1 MSLRGAKRRSNL
13 LEQEDRHGPAGLAM
27 TAWSLLLDLG
37 GVFHSD
43 AALQGLGDGAATFE
57 DRDSSF
63 GFLALA
69 LGDLQV
75 VFDPEMRQLQDP
87 FGGIDGALRFGP
99 EFVGVTGYPTRLQ
112 RAGEGA
118 GESAG
123 GGGDEVVEGG
133 WKLFFRSHLVEVSDF
148 GVDAEVDGFFKP
160 SEIGATFWA
169 LLLDD
174 FDLGHVDGFAH
185 HSTSFSTGHREP
197 RRGVAISLFTSSSRA
212 QRSEAISSRPKGV
225 ATAFGLAMTE

>member
-99 EFVGVTGYPTRLQ
+99 EFVGVTGYPTRFQ

-123 GGGDEVVEGG
+123 GGCDEVVESGREF
-133 WKLFFRSHLVEVSDF
+133 LFRSHFVEVGDF
-148 GVDAEVDGFFKP
+148 GVNSEVDGFF
-160 SEIGATFWA
+160 E
-169 LLLDD
+169 
-174 FDLGHVDGFAH
+174 
-185 HSTSFSTGHREP
+185 TG
-197 RRGVAISLFTSSSRA
+197 
-212 QRSEAISSRPKGV
+212 
-225 ATAFGLAMTE
+225 